1 MIKDNP
7 PPSSLLEEIDWSAL
21 DMRVSREQRN
31 REVYSPAVSLFRW
44 WARRPHALIG
54 EILDA
59 AEGSSLNVS
68 DPFSGGGTVALEAVR
83 RGHQIYA
90 QEIHP
95 WAANGLATALD
106 RVDAQTLAEAGKS
119 WLAGLTEKRNALY
132 GTECPRHGDCN
143 SEILTTFW
151 VRHASCPCCEADA
164 FLYPY
169 SLISLSSRSKDESD
183 GFFGCG
189 ACGYVTRSA
198 LDTSFPRCSHCR
210 STLQEPAI
218 SQLPGG
224 QFRCRNRSCGHK
236 FAAFTASFSWRPI
249 LVQRLCRGVAHI
261 ERPTAAE
268 LAAIECASVPDLPAS
283 LSAEI
288 PLGLETRRLR
298 RSGITR
304 WSDLYPS
311 RQLDAM
317 LAAAKAL
324 DDLELTPE
332 IANRLRLVLC
342 GASEMAGYASRWD
355 RYYPKAFEATANHRF
370 SLTGLA
376 VETNLLAQRG
386 RGTLHRRLAQSVHA
400 AKWASEFEGS
410 PPRRLSARTRSKL
423 SAEELDRPTVVHGSS
438 TSQPLADRSVDLVLT
453 DPPYYDD
460 VQYAELGSLFL
471 AWAQASG
478 LIAGSVHVDLR
489 AEAVP
494 NSLRGTDTSR
504 YCELLT
510 AVFSESKRTL
520 RSEGRLVLTFHNT
533 TGRAWWALAR
543 ALGGAGFFV
552 AALAVAHAENETD
565 HAKRGRRAFSRDLVI
580 ECRPSDI
587 SPAEIVI
594 ASDGSGAESI
604 ELLAAG
610 RAVAELAAKIASG
623 VIKRTRTYESFGRSY
638 RRHLGERESRY
649 IRLGSEGGKN

>member
-1 MIKDNP
+1 MTESP
-7 PPSSLLEEIDWSAL
+7 PPSLLEEIDWAAL
-21 DMRVSREQRN
+21 DKRVPHEQRN

-59 AEGSSLNVS
+59 TGGPILNVS
-68 DPFSGGGTVALEAVR
+68 DPFSGGGTVALEAAR
-83 RGHQIYA
+83 RGHHIYA

-106 RVDAQTLAEAGKS
+106 RVDPEALAGAGEKWLAALAE
-119 WLAGLTEKRNALY
+119 KRSALY
-132 GTECPRHGDCN
+132 GTECPRHGDCD

-151 VRHASCPCCEADA
+151 VRHASCPACQADA

-169 SLISLSSRSKDESD
+169 SLISLASRGKDETD

-198 LDTSFPRCSHCR
+198 LDTPAPRCGHCR
-210 STLQEPAI
+210 STLPARSI
-218 SQLPGG
+218 SQLPSGR
-224 QFRCRNRSCGHK
+224 FRCRARGCSHE
-236 FAAFTASFSWRPI
+236 FAAFAANFSWRPV
-249 LVQRLCRGVAHI
+249 LVQRLCGAAAHI

-268 LAAIECASVPDLPAS
+268 LATIAAASAPALPAP

-298 RSGITR
+298 RAGITC
-304 WSDLYPS
+304 WSDLYPP

-317 LAAAKAL
+317 LAAAQAL
-324 DDLELTPE
+324 ESLELTPE
-332 IANRLRLVLC
+332 IANRLRLILC

-355 RYYPKAFEATANHRF
+355 RYYPKAFEVTANHRF

-376 VETNLLAQRG
+376 VETNLLARRG
-386 RGTLHRRLAQSVHA
+386 RGTLHRRLLQSVRA
-400 AKWASEFEGS
+400 AEWGHGFEGVQ
-410 PPRRLSARTRSKL
+410 PRRLSARARSKV
-423 SAEELDRPTVVHGSS
+423 SAADFGRPTVVHGSS
-438 TSQPLADRSVDLVLT
+438 TSQPLADQSVDLVLT

-478 LIAGSVHVDLR
+478 LITGSVHVDLR

-494 NSLRGTDTSR
+494 NSLRGIDTGR

-510 AVFSESKRTL
+510 AVFCESRRTL
-520 RSEGRLVLTFHNT
+520 RPRGRLVLTFHNT
-533 TGRAWWALAR
+533 TGKAWWALAR

-565 HAKRGRRAFSRDLVI
+565 HAKRGRCAFSRDLVI
-580 ECRPSDI
+580 ECRAAPVDPAAVVI
-587 SPAEIVI
+587 ATEPAE
-594 ASDGSGAESI
+594 AQSF

-610 RAVAELAAKIASG
+610 RAVAGLAAELASG
-623 VIKRTRTYESFGRSY
+623 EIKRTRTYETFGRSY
-638 RRHLGERESRY
+638 RRHLGRRQSGY
-649 IRLGSEGGKN
+649 IRLGSEEVKR

>member
-1 MIKDNP
+1 MRESTP
-7 PPSSLLEEIDWSAL
+7 PNLLENIDWLAL
-21 DMRVSREQRN
+21 DKRVSREQRN
-31 REVYSPAVSLFRW
+31 REIYSPAVSLFRW

-59 AEGSSLNVS
+59 VEGSGLSVS
-68 DPFSGGGTVALEAVR
+68 DPFSGGGTVALEAAR
-83 RGHQIYA
+83 RGHSIYA

-95 WAANGLATALD
+95 WAANGLAIALD
-106 RVDAQTLAEAGKS
+106 RVDPQALAGAGEN
-119 WLAGLTEKRNALY
+119 WLAALEEKRKILY
-132 GTECPRHGDCN
+132 GTQCPRHGNSD
-143 SEILTTFW
+143 SEILTIFW
-151 VRHASCPCCEADA
+151 VRRASCPSCEADA
-164 FLYPY
+164 FLFPY
-169 SLISLSSRSKDESD
+169 SLISLASRSKRETD

-198 LDTSFPRCSHCR
+198 LDTEAPRCSRCR
-210 STLQEPAI
+210 SSLPERSI

-224 QFRCRNRSCGHK
+224 QFRCRARECGHE
-236 FAAFTASFSWRPI
+236 FSAFTADFSWRPV
-249 LVQRLCRGVAHI
+249 LVQRLCGAVAHI
-261 ERPTAAE
+261 DRPTVVE
-268 LAAIECASVPDLPAS
+268 LAAIEGARPPNVPAPLH
-283 LSAEI
+283 AEI

-298 RSGITR
+298 RAGITR
-304 WSDLYPS
+304 WSDLYPPG
-311 RQLDAM
+311 QLNAM
-317 LAAAKAL
+317 LAAAQAL
-324 DDLELTPE
+324 DELKLTPQV
-332 IANRLRLVLC
+332 ADRLRLVLC

-355 RYYPKAFEATANHRF
+355 RFYPKAFEVTANHRF

-376 VETNLLAQRG
+376 VETNLLARRG
-386 RGTLHRRLAQSVHA
+386 RGTLYRRLAQSVHA
-400 AKWASEFEGS
+400 AEWSREFNGL
-410 PPRRLSARTRSKL
+410 PPRRLSARTQSKVG
-423 SAEELDRPTVVHGSS
+423 AGELDRPTVVHGSS
-438 TSQPLADRSVDLVLT
+438 TSQPLGDRSVDLVLT

-494 NSLRGTDTSR
+494 NSLRGTDASR

-510 AVFSESKRTL
+510 AVFDESRRTL
-520 RSEGRLVLTFHNT
+520 KPGGRLVLTFHNT
-533 TGRAWWALAR
+533 TGKAWWALAR

-580 ECRPSDI
+580 ECRAAPVD
-587 SPAEIVI
+587 PAEVVI
-594 ASDGSGAESI
+594 AAEATEAQSF

-610 RAVAELAAKIASG
+610 SAVAELAAELASG
-623 VIKRTRTYESFGRSY
+623 EIKRTRAYKTFGRSY

-649 IRLGSEGGKN
+649 IRLGSEEDRR

>member
-1 MIKDNP
+1 MRENQP
-7 PPSSLLEEIDWSAL
+7 HNLLEEIDWSAL
-21 DMRVSREQRN
+21 DKRVSREQRN

-59 AEGSSLNVS
+59 GDGSSLSVS
-68 DPFSGGGTVALEAVR
+68 DPFSGGGTVALEAAR

-106 RVDAQTLAEAGKS
+106 RVDPETLAEAGGR
-119 WLAGLTEKRNALY
+119 WLGTLREKRTALY
-132 GTECPRHGDCN
+132 GTECPLHGDCD

-151 VRHASCPCCEADA
+151 VRRATCPSCRADA

-169 SLISLSSRSKDESD
+169 SLISLASRTKDETD

-189 ACGYVTRSA
+189 TCGHVTRSA
-198 LDTSFPRCSHCR
+198 LDTEARRCSHCR
-210 STLQEPAI
+210 STLSAPSL

-224 QFRCRNRSCGHK
+224 RFHCRSADCGK
-236 FAAFTASFSWRPI
+236 EFPAFAAHFRWHPV
-249 LVQRLCRGVAHI
+249 LVQRLCGTVAHI

-268 LAAIECASVPDLPAS
+268 WAAIESAAAGDVPAS
-283 LSAEI
+283 LTAEI
-288 PLGLETRRLR
+288 PQGLETQRLR
-298 RSGITR
+298 RAGISR

-317 LAAAKAL
+317 LTAARGL
-324 DDLELTPE
+324 DDLELTPQ
-332 IANRLRLVLC
+332 ISDRLRLVLC

-370 SLTGLA
+370 SLTGLGA
-376 VETNLLAQRG
+376 ETNLLAERG
-386 RGTLHRRLAQSVHA
+386 RGTLHRRLAQSVRA
-400 AKWASEFEGS
+400 AAWGRKFEGS
-410 PPRRLSARTRSKL
+410 PPRRLSARSRPRL
-423 SAEELDRPTVVHGSS
+423 GAADLDRPTVVHGSS

-471 AWAQASG
+471 AWAQATD
-478 LIAGSVHVDLR
+478 LIPASVHVDLR

-494 NSLRGTDTSR
+494 NSLRGTDTAR
-504 YCELLT
+504 YCRLLSS
-510 AVFSESKRTL
+510 VFSESRRTL
-520 RSEGRLVLTFHNT
+520 KPGGRLVLTFHNT

-580 ECRPSDI
+580 ECRAVPVDL
-587 SPAEIVI
+587 AELVI
-594 ASDGSGAESI
+594 AAEPGEAQSF

-610 RAVAELAAKIASG
+610 RAVAGLAAELASG
-623 VIKRTRTYESFGRSY
+623 KIKRTRTYETFGRSY
-638 RRHLGERESRY
+638 RQHLGQRKSRY
-649 IRLGSEGGKN
+649 IRLGSEEDTR

>member
-1 MIKDNP
+1 MRESAP
-7 PPSSLLEEIDWSAL
+7 HSLLEKIDWFAL
-21 DMRVSREQRN
+21 DKRVSREQRN

-59 AEGSSLNVS
+59 TEGPSLSVS
-68 DPFSGGGTVALEAVR
+68 DPFSGGGTVALEAAR
-83 RGHQIYA
+83 RGHSIYA

-95 WAANGLATALD
+95 WAANGLAIALD
-106 RVDAQTLAEAGKS
+106 RVDPQI
-119 WLAGLTEKRNALY
+119 LAGAGEKWLMALEGKRKALY
-132 GTECPRHGDCN
+132 GTECPRHGNSD

-151 VRHASCPCCEADA
+151 VRRASCPCCEADA

-169 SLISLSSRSKDESD
+169 SLISLASRSKDEAD

-198 LDTSFPRCSHCR
+198 LDTETPRCSHCR
-210 STLQEPAI
+210 STLPGRSI

-224 QFRCRNRSCGHK
+224 RFRCRARGCGHEFSA
-236 FAAFTASFSWRPI
+236 FAADFSWRPV
-249 LVQRLCRGVAHI
+249 LVQRLCGAVAHI
-261 ERPTAAE
+261 ERPTVAE
-268 LAAIECASVPDLPAS
+268 LATIEGVRMPDVPAS
-283 LSAEI
+283 LRAEI

-298 RSGITR
+298 RAGITR
-304 WSDLYPS
+304 WSDLYPPG
-311 RQLDAM
+311 QLNAM
-317 LAAAKAL
+317 LAAVRTL
-324 DDLELTPE
+324 DDLELTPQ
-332 IANRLRLVLC
+332 IASRLRLILC

-355 RYYPKAFEATANHRF
+355 RFYPKAFEATANHRY

-376 VETNLLAQRG
+376 VETNLLARRG
-386 RGTLHRRLAQSVHA
+386 RGTLYRRLAQSVHA
-400 AKWASEFEGS
+400 AEWGCEIEGLS
-410 PPRRLSARTRSKL
+410 PRRLSARTRSQVT
-423 SAEELDRPTVVHGSS
+423 AGELDRPTVVHGSS
-438 TSQPLADRSVDLVLT
+438 TSQPLGDRSVDLVLT

-510 AVFSESKRTL
+510 AVFSESWRTL
-520 RSEGRLVLTFHNT
+520 KPGGRLVLTFHNT

-552 AALAVAHAENETD
+552 AALAIAHAENETD

-580 ECRPSDI
+580 ECRAAPVD
-587 SPAEIVI
+587 PAEVVI
-594 ASDGSGAESI
+594 AAEAAEAQSY

-610 RAVAELAAKIASG
+610 RAVAGLAAELASG
-623 VIKRTRTYESFGRSY
+623 EIKRTRTYETFGRSY
-638 RRHLGERESRY
+638 RRHLGKHQSRY
-649 IRLGSEGGKN
+649 IRLGSEEGKR